1 MREWQKIPPSSEYY
15 DKAQNNMKI
24 AKKKLPGEATSDE
37 APEETPV
44 ETTERDTY
52 KEYTE
57 LESIPSRSENPN
69 AVLIDV
75 GTEPL
80 IIGVEFMRFIRIGK
94 SLLPYLSMGGGVGSW
109 LKGPAFWGTMRFYLF
124 GENNWAPFFGTSVAL
139 WNGNM
144 PKAGEDDVTAKINAL
159 GVYIP
164 LGIQYHGKNG
174 LIISYEMAVH
184 VITTADW
191 EVKEVEKQPE
201 TTFGLGKG
209 ETKKPQIWGGIKIG
223 FSF

>member
-1 MREWQKIPPSSEYY
+1 
-15 DKAQNNMKI
+15 
-24 AKKKLPGEATSDE
+24 
-37 APEETPV
+37 
-44 ETTERDTY
+44 
-52 KEYTE
+52 
-57 LESIPSRSENPN
+57 
-69 AVLIDV
+69 
-75 GTEPL
+75 
-80 IIGVEFMRFIRIGK
+80 MRFIRIGK
-94 SLLPYLSMGGGVGSW
+94 SLLPYLSMGGGIGSW

-144 PKAGEDDVTAKINAL
+144 PKEGDEKIKAAINAL

-174 LIISYEMAVH
+174 FIISYEMAVH
-184 VITTADW
+184 VVTTADW

-201 TTFGLGKG
+201 TSFGFGKG
-209 ETKKPQIWGGIKIG
+209 KTGEPQIWGGIKVG